1 LIFKLDFSK
10 INRNLNLSFPR
21 SSLFFVMPIRI
32 KQRLEKKIHEVVN
45 QRNVVLMISK
55 KLFKSLLSNFFSK
68 LNLNPFFLSKKVK
81 KSSNASS
88 GPTPQICEHCGQV
101 LVKNHQCQEKDASI
115 TCSICQKQMSTKSYR
130 AHLQYHRHGI
140 YIRTARI

>member
-1 LIFKLDFSK
+1 M
-10 INRNLNLSFPR
+10 
-21 SSLFFVMPIRI
+21 V
-32 KQRLEKKIHEVVN
+32 KKAV
-45 QRNVVLMISK
+45 
-55 KLFKSLLSNFFSK
+55 KSLKDFYAIFVFKTQSF
-68 LNLNPFFLSKKVK
+68 PFFLSQKVK

-140 YIRTARI
+140 YIRTASS

>member
-1 LIFKLDFSK
+1 
-10 INRNLNLSFPR
+10 
-21 SSLFFVMPIRI
+21 
-32 KQRLEKKIHEVVN
+32 
-45 QRNVVLMISK
+45 MISK
-55 KLFKSLLSNFFSK
+55 KPSKRLLGYSIFIFKTQSY
-68 LNLNPFFLSKKVK
+68 PFFLSKKVK

-130 AHLQYHRHGI
+130 AHLQYHRHTI
-140 YIRTARI
+140 YIRTVMPCPLIGPK